1 MEATI
6 VTVLIDDIVQAV
18 YPHPQAVRERHL
30 LAQLLHLL
38 VYLARRKPRDRER
51 SVEAS
56 RALIE
61 KLRQGQAS

>member
-6 VTVLIDDIVQAV
+6 VTALIDDIVQAV
-18 YPHPQAVRERHL
+18 YPKPESVRERHL

-38 VYLARRKPRDRER
+38 AYLARRKPKDRER

-61 KLRQGQAS
+61 KLRQGQLS

>member
-18 YPHPQAVRERHL
+18 YPQPQSVRERHL

-38 VYLARRKPRDRER
+38 VFLAKRKPRDRER
-51 SVEAS
+51 SVEVS

-61 KLRQGQAS
+61 KLRHGQPS